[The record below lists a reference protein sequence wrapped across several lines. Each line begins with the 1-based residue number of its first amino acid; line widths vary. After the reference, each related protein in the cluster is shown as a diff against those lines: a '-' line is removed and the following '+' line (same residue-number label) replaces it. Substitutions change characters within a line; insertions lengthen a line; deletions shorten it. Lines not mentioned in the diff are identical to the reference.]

1 MALSFGTSDNHATL
15 LTALTEFILGDHVA
29 TVAINAGG
37 SSFAANDTVT
47 LTDGTFT
54 RAATF
59 LVTTV
64 SGGAITGLRI
74 IDSGAYSVDPD
85 LSAST
90 SWSTSG
96 SGTGATFDMTMEVS
110 NWVKIKDDATLDGS
124 TERVVFFQETTN
136 DVFIGFR
143 SYTRVTGAQT
153 AKNWVVLG
161 MTSYNGGLPWYQ
173 QPDLSPGVSSVDGSV
188 PTTGGTIFLAKGS
201 DAFDMDYWF
210 HVSNRRVIAVAKLRN
225 ATITTPRYSTLYAG
239 LLNPFGSNA
248 EFPYPLFIAGC
259 TNADTP
265 SWNDVA
271 PAFPYS
277 GIGQLIGITGRFGPG
292 QYWHNDGSWKSVINS
307 GMSSV
312 AATTRGGT
320 QDYVLYPFGKTDPT
334 SGPDVQITID
344 NNAIG
349 VQWGNIIQRSTFA
362 AADFELRPTPDS
374 GSLGAKRM
382 MVPLTLVLSNDPD
395 VDLAG
400 ELDGVYFV
408 SAAGSTLITPED
420 QLDDGSGNKFYV
432 FPNGSYQQ
440 IDGFMAIRQ
449 D

>member
-15 LTALTEFILGDHVA
+15 LTALEEFILGDHVA

-37 SSFAANDTVT
+37 TGFAANDTVT

-54 RAATF
+54 KAARF

-90 SWSTSG
+90 SWTTSG
-96 SGTGATFDMTMEVS
+96 AGTGATFDMTMEVS
-110 NWVKIKDDATLDGS
+110 NWTKIKDDATLDGS
-124 TERVVFFQETTN
+124 TERVVMFQETVN

-143 SYTRVTGAQT
+143 TYTRVTGAQT

-188 PTTGGTIFLAKGS
+188 PATGGAIFLAKGS

-210 HVSNRRVIAVAKLRN
+210 HVNNRRVIVINKLRN
-225 ATITTPRYSTLYAG
+225 ATVTTPRYSSLYAG

-248 EFPYPLFIAGC
+248 EFPYPLYLAGS
-259 TNADTP
+259 TNADVV
-265 SWNDVA
+265 SWNDLA
-271 PAFPYS
+271 PAFAFS
-277 GIGQLIGITGRFGPG
+277 GMTQLVAVTGRSGPG
-292 QYWHNDGSWKSVINS
+292 LYWHNDGSWKSVQNS
-307 GMSSV
+307 SMSSV
-312 AATTRGGT
+312 AATTRG
-320 QDYVLYPFGKTDPT
+320 QLNDYVAYPCGKADPT
-334 SGPDVQITID
+334 AGPDVQINID
-344 NNAIG
+344 NSAVC
-349 VQWGNIIQRSTFA
+349 VQWGNIIQRSTFT
-362 AADFELRPTPDS
+362 AADFELWPTPDS
-374 GSLGAKRM
+374 GSLGHKRM
-382 MVPLTLVLSNDPD
+382 MVPMTIVLSNPPD

-400 ELDGVYFV
+400 EMDGVYFV
-408 SAAGSTLITPED
+408 SAAGSTLMTPED
-420 QLDDGSGNKFYV
+420 QVDDGSGNKFYV
-432 FPNGSYQQ
+432 FPNGTYQQ

>member
-54 RAATF
+54 RAAKF

-124 TERVVFFQETTN
+124 TERVVMFQETTN

-173 QPDLSPGVSSVDGSV
+173 Q
-188 PTTGGTIFLAKGS
+188 
-201 DAFDMDYWF
+201 
-210 HVSNRRVIAVAKLRN
+210 
-225 ATITTPRYSTLYAG
+225 
-239 LLNPFGSNA
+239 
-248 EFPYPLFIAGC
+248 
-259 TNADTP
+259 
-265 SWNDVA
+265 
-271 PAFPYS
+271 
-277 GIGQLIGITGRFGPG
+277 
-292 QYWHNDGSWKSVINS
+292 
-307 GMSSV
+307 
-312 AATTRGGT
+312 
-320 QDYVLYPFGKTDPT
+320 
-334 SGPDVQITID
+334 
-344 NNAIG
+344 
-349 VQWGNIIQRSTFA
+349 
-362 AADFELRPTPDS
+362 
-374 GSLGAKRM
+374 
-382 MVPLTLVLSNDPD
+382 
-395 VDLAG
+395 
-400 ELDGVYFV
+400 
-408 SAAGSTLITPED
+408 
-420 QLDDGSGNKFYV
+420 
-432 FPNGSYQQ
+432 
-440 IDGFMAIRQ
+440 
-449 D
+449 